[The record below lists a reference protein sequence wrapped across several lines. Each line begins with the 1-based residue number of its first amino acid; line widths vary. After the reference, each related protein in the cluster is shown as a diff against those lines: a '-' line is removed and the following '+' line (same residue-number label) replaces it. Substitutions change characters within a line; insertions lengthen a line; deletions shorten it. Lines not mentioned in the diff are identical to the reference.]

1 MTNDFL
7 IVHKDILPKNV
18 LLVLKA
24 EKLIDEDNLS
34 VSDACK
40 KVDISRGTFY
50 KYKDLVFLPSSDF
63 GKKAIF
69 SFVLDNNKGILSTLL
84 NYIAERGGN
93 ILSINQETPIHGIAY
108 VTITIDV
115 IEVLD
120 ELNRFL
126 EETLKISGVRSAK
139 LLAIE

>member
-1 MTNDFL
+1 MIKDYI
-7 IVHKDILPKNV
+7 IVHKDIVPKNV
-18 LLVLKA
+18 LLVIEAQKMIN
-24 EKLIDEDNLS
+24 EQGLS

-50 KYKDLVFLPSSDF
+50 KYKDLVFMPSIEF

-69 SFVLDNNKGILSTLL
+69 TFVLENTKGVLSNLL
-84 NYIAERGGN
+84 NYIASHGGN
-93 ILSINQETPIHGIAY
+93 VLSINQELPINGIAY

-115 IEVLD
+115 IEAIN
-120 ELNRFL
+120 ELNHFL
-126 EETLKISGVRSAK
+126 DDVIKLKGVRSCK

>member
-1 MTNDFL
+1 MIKDFL
-7 IVHKDILPKNV
+7 IVHKDVLPSNV

-24 EKLIDEDNLS
+24 QKLIDEDNLS

-50 KYKDLVFLPSSDF
+50 KYKDLVFLPSHDF

-69 SFVLDNNKGILSTLL
+69 SFVLDNKKGILSTLL

-93 ILSINQETPIHGIAY
+93 ILSINQEMPIHGIAY
-108 VTITIDV
+108 VTITLDV
-115 IEVLD
+115 IEVID
-120 ELNRFL
+120 ELNTFI
-126 EETLKISGVRSAK
+126 EETLKIEGVISAK

>member
-1 MTNDFL
+1 MIKDFL
-7 IVHKDILPKNV
+7 IVHKEILPKNV

-24 EKLIDEDNLS
+24 QRLIDEDNLS

-40 KVDISRGTFY
+40 RVDISRGTFY
-50 KYKDLVFLPSSDF
+50 KYKDLVFLPSGNF

-69 SFVLDNNKGILSTLL
+69 SFVLDNKKGVLSTLL

-93 ILSINQETPIHGIAY
+93 ILSINQEMPIHGIAY

-115 IEVLD
+115 IEVID
-120 ELNRFL
+120 ELNTFI
-126 EETLKISGVRSAK
+126 EETLKIGGVRSAK

>member
-1 MTNDFL
+1 MIKDFL
-7 IVHKDILPKNV
+7 IVHKDVLPSNV

-24 EKLIDEDNLS
+24 QKLIDEDNLS

-50 KYKDLVFLPSSDF
+50 KYKDLVFLPSHDF

-69 SFVLDNNKGILSTLL
+69 SFVLDNKKGILSTLL

-93 ILSINQETPIHGIAY
+93 ILSINQEMPIHGIAY
-108 VTITIDV
+108 VTITLDV
-115 IEVLD
+115 IEVID
-120 ELNRFL
+120 ELNTFI
-126 EETLKISGVRSAK
+126 EETLKIEGVRSAK